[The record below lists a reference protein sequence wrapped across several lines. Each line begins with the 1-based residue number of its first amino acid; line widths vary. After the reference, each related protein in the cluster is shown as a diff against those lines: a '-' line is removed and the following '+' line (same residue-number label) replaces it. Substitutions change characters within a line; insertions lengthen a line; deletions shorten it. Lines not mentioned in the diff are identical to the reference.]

1 MLDVCKERTIAWR
14 GERDWRGHEDA
25 WSWLSRQGSLTAHL
39 RALGEVE
46 VEVLFEQLIRLG
58 PYASVL
64 GRNRELNVWSR
75 DVVLRVDG
83 RPAVVARTLVEE
95 FASKTSWRKVKDLRQ
110 TPLATILYA
119 DARVRRSDFQ
129 YGFLGR
135 SHRLYRLARRVDP
148 GLAENRLW
156 ARRSV
161 FERNRTKLAVAECF
175 MPWVYGCH
183 RVRAR

>member
-1 MLDVCKERTIAWR
+1 MLDVCKERTIVWR

-39 RALGEVE
+39 RALGDVK
-46 VEVLFEQLIRLG
+46 VEVLFEKLIRLG
-58 PYASVL
+58 HYASVL
-64 GRNRELNVWSR
+64 GQNRELNVWAR

-83 RPAVVARTLVEE
+83 RPAIVARTLVEE
-95 FASKTSWRKVKDLRQ
+95 FASKTTWRKAKELRQ

-129 YGFLGR
+129 YGLLGR

-148 GLAENRLW
+148 GLDENRLW

-175 MPWVYGCH
+175 MPWVYEM
-183 RVRAR
+183 